1 MLFSNTFNTSLSV
14 FQVNDATMTD
24 CDILNTNG
32 VIHVINKVLLPDQHT
47 EGWCGW
53 NTNWRPWS
61 LQGYLTE
68 QPSTRFAGY
77 MTYIIVQQAVSY
89 VIEFC
94 ISNNLQIYNEI

>member
-47 EGWCGW
+47 EG
-53 NTNWRPWS
+53 
-61 LQGYLTE
+61 
-68 QPSTRFAGY
+68 
-77 MTYIIVQQAVSY
+77 
-89 VIEFC
+89 
-94 ISNNLQIYNEI
+94 